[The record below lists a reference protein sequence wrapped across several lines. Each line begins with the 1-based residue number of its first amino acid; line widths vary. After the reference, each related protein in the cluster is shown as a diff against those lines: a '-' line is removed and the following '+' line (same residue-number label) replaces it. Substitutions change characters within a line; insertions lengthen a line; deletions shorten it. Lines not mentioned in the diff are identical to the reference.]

1 MLTSF
6 SLLQPTSNPS
16 QSPTGSPT
24 GSNGFCVPTVSL
36 WCCFFF
42 VSNVPPLFRFTKQI
56 PYIHTTFHHA
66 QFIPEEDSE
75 GDSSEGDPC
84 LCGVCDESDVCQYES
99 GGSRPSFYALKF
111 TGNPEAAPP
120 AISVSLKGK
129 AGCNF
134 LDISPEQDLLDDRIY
149 FINAAPGCVGSGGDL
164 KVFNGTDLSG
174 VQIGNLHISCSEIL
188 FVGMTFETQPSGQGD
203 WTLVGACFA
212 EKKRKNEPFVTPQCL
227 GQCEGIIPE
236 EGACTEPLPWV
247 TRKLSNSNTD
257 SLLRKA
263 LSSEGDELEGDNM
276 ELSLNGV
283 TKKTSSV
290 IFPFALMMMLYY
302 QWN

>member
-1 MLTSF
+1 MGGNR
-6 SLLQPTSNPS
+6 PT
-16 QSPTGSPT
+16 
-24 GSNGFCVPTVSL
+24 
-36 WCCFFF
+36 
-42 VSNVPPLFRFTKQI
+42 
-56 PYIHTTFHHA
+56 
-66 QFIPEEDSE
+66 
-75 GDSSEGDPC
+75 
-84 LCGVCDESDVCQYES
+84 
-99 GGSRPSFYALKF
+99 FYALKY
-111 TGNPEAAPP
+111 TGPPEAAPP

-129 AGCNF
+129 AGCDF

-212 EKKRKNEPFVTPQCL
+212 EKKRKNEPFVTPQCI

-236 EGACTEPLPWV
+236 EGVCTEPS
-247 TRKLSNSNTD
+247 TRKLSNSDTD

-263 LSSEGDELEGDNM
+263 LSSKGDELEDNYM
-276 ELSLNGV
+276 ELGNGV
-283 TKKTSSV
+283 AKKTSSL
-290 IFPFALMMMLYY
+290 FFSFALMMVLYY